1 MFSEK
6 SLKILYDLKYQLAS
20 LKEKDHL
27 KSFIEGNKE
36 EVENGKAT
44 KDVIKEFNAYQ
55 AILAMYD
62 PATFDFNTP
71 GQKKKCAQTIVTVGQ
86 FLQPNIQKSLNQ
98 KFSSSFNMNP
108 QNPEHIFDFNNK
120 SVPDEVINF
129 LKDEMSEQDKKFYE
143 RLAGE
148 NSTSLLGKTS
158 NFIKLQYDKMKWHY
172 WYWPNLYYGE
182 RSWKVWPY
190 ILSQVVLGFSV
201 SLLGMTVMPF
211 EMMLAVFVLMVGT
224 AGIAP
229 ESYIE
234 KFLLCFLVAA
244 ICVGL
249 FFCPPISVGL
259 IFGATLAY
267 WPAMFANM
275 GMLAAISAGLWGV
288 DYGVRKLIE
297 PEIDI
302 DVECLLQARTEENRC
317 PPGNSNNLP
326 AGDFLEEYETY
337 CELLKNLP
345 KNNSLSESK
354 DAVNE
359 KAPIVAANKID
370 DSPSKIPATENSPKN
385 RIQKS

>member
-20 LKEKDHL
+20 LKANKTRWAE
-27 KSFIEGNKE
+27 FIEKHKGEVGNGE
-36 EVENGKAT
+36 AT
-44 KDVIKEFNAYQ
+44 KEVINDFNACQ
-55 AILAMYD
+55 TILAMYD

-71 GQKKKCAQTIVTVGQ
+71 GQKDKCAQTIVTVGQ
-86 FLQPNIQKSLNQ
+86 LLKPNIQKSLNQ
-98 KFSSSFNMNP
+98 KFSSLFNMNP

-120 SVPDEVINF
+120 FVPDEVINF

-172 WYWPNLYYGE
+172 WYWPNLYYRE

-201 SLLGMTVMPF
+201 SLLGMTMMPF

-302 DVECLLQARTEENRC
+302 DVEFLLHARTEENQC
-317 PPGNSNNLP
+317 PPVNLDYLLT
-326 AGDFLEEYETY
+326 ADLGGEYETY
-337 CELLKNLP
+337 RELLKKFP
-345 KNNSLSESK
+345 ENSSLLKSK

-370 DSPSKIPATENSPKN
+370 ESPSKIPA
-385 RIQKS
+385 RKSAFTYPR